1 MQGLSPAV
9 PRHSSLI
16 LRIVTDLILS
26 TVVFFAAAW
35 WLRRYLDEQG
45 IPQGM
50 TRNLMVLV
58 IATALSFA
66 ASSLLS
72 WLTGQP
78 TADQQVMQ
86 MVGNVA
92 SMPK

>member
-1 MQGLSPAV
+1 MA
-9 PRHSSLI
+9 
-16 LRIVTDLILS
+16 DLILS

-35 WLRRYLDEQG
+35 WLRRYLDDQG

-58 IATALSFA
+58 IATTLSFA
-66 ASSLLS
+66 ASSLLA

-92 SMPK
+92 SMPR